1 MLCENRNEAV
11 KQCVSGFFTH
21 GADVFEPTCVMLPR
35 CGTDP
40 LTPHA
45 AGWQHINKDVLSAEE
60 RPV

>member
-1 MLCENRNEAV
+1 M

-45 AGWQHINKDVLSAEE
+45 AGWQHINKDVLRAEE